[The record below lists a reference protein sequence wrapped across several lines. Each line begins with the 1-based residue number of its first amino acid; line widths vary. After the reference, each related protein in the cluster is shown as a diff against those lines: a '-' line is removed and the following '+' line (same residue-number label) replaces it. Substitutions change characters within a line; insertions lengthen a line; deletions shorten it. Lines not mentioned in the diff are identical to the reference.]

1 VRWRPPFRFPQLS
14 RNSAGLRWRATA
26 TARADFLVE
35 RRGFEPLASAVQAP
49 ARLTGS
55 SLPFL
60 GGSLATSATVGAALA
75 PPVPAPCVA
84 SASNVSPVST
94 RTAWLPV
101 ECGLPDIHFELRDIW
116 VSGGP
121 WNTIVVKIWQ
131 IATHG
136 GGAFT

>member
-1 VRWRPPFRFPQLS
+1 
-14 RNSAGLRWRATA
+14 
-26 TARADFLVE
+26 
-35 RRGFEPLASAVQAP
+35 
-49 ARLTGS
+49 
-55 SLPFL
+55 
-60 GGSLATSATVGAALA
+60 
-75 PPVPAPCVA
+75 
-84 SASNVSPVST
+84 
-94 RTAWLPV
+94 LPV